1 MLGAPT
7 RRCLC
12 TAVASVAAAAT
23 SAAAAQKAAAPAIKH
38 SSFTQPG
45 LEGLRIAAYAPS
57 MPGAPHPRHRQPSA
71 IGHIVAQLSSLVFAV
86 DFKDSPKPSVVAM
99 GSRVYVAYERE
110 DGAPPTAAGGKELVV
125 GGIVVRVNPNGTF
138 GVLLDNNNVDL
149 AVPQEKIAVT
159 EGVCK
164 FLYHPRYLQVVEW
177 VRSAGLSET
186 DEIEG
191 TACILYHR
199 GWRAERMYLL
209 EASDIRNMTHLSKS
223 ARMSLMEKTEWQRD
237 HHRQMRSIYK
247 ERVKE
252 RDRRYMSAKYAGI
265 LSASVAF
272 CGAFSLFGWN
282 YRNYTKHQR
291 SYQLRF
297 AVRTLCKRISPG
309 AAEATESSASASS
322 KAAATAAPT
331 PTPTTPITTA
341 AEATASPSSTT
352 VAADSAPTGASHRSS
367 KHIRRDAQEKWI
379 RQVFRQL
386 DTAHPRIVVLTG
398 YFGCGKSSLCRTA
411 LREEGMIGVFVD
423 VRNKED
429 TLRSVIKAMGVPH
442 VDACGDPLDF
452 IAEAC
457 YKAKSAMNGKT
468 PVIVLKLREGDNLT
482 RVYNEAITLACDRRM
497 CHIVVELP
505 LESLTMTNTSLPR
518 LDFYT
523 VPNFSRAQAYE
534 YIQHRLDSL
543 DMEVFLD
550 TVGTNSNDLDELL
563 AAVHQRRE
571 TPTEY
576 TNQKLL
582 KAMRQLEEAWG
593 DSAALKSAVKRLAQL
608 PYDEGQHEGLDDGSL
623 NHPSLRGI
631 IFYNPVQDVWVFQN
645 QVLHSAANCLI

>member
-1 MLGAPT
+1 MFRLPT
-7 RRCLC
+7 RRCFC
-12 TAVASVAAAAT
+12 STVAAASAVST
-23 SAAAAQKAAAPAIKH
+23 SSSAVLEKSASPTIKH
-38 SSFTQPG
+38 STFTQRG

-57 MPGAPHPRHRQPSA
+57 DSRALHSRHRQPTA
-71 IGHIVAQLSSLVFAV
+71 VGHIVAQLSTLVFAV
-86 DFKDSPKPSVVAM
+86 DFKDSPVPSVVAM

-110 DGAPPTAAGGKELVV
+110 DSAPPTAMGGKGFVM

-164 FLYHPRYLQVVEW
+164 FLQHPRYLQVVEW
-177 VRSAGLSET
+177 VRSAGLAET

-191 TACILYHR
+191 TACIFYHR
-199 GWRAERMYLL
+199 GWRAERLYLL

-223 ARMSLMEKTEWQRD
+223 ARMSLMEKAEWQRD

-272 CGAFSLFGWN
+272 IGAFSLFGWN

-291 SYQLRF
+291 SYQLKF
-297 AVRTLCKRISPG
+297 AVRTLCKKIAPA
-309 AAEATESSASASS
+309 AAEGAEKASNTSSSSAKAVGATAGSSPLSRPVSSATAESSG
-322 KAAATAAPT
+322 PG
-331 PTPTTPITTA
+331 
-341 AEATASPSSTT
+341 
-352 VAADSAPTGASHRSS
+352 GAGHRPS
-367 KHIRRDAQEKWI
+367 KHIRRDAQERWI

-457 YKAKSAMNGKT
+457 YKAKSIMKGKT
-468 PVIVLKLREGDNLT
+468 PVLVLKLREGDNLT

-523 VPNFSRAQAYE
+523 VPNFNRAQAYE
-534 YIQHRLDSL
+534 YIQHRLDAL
-543 DMEVFLD
+543 DMEIFFD
-550 TVGTNSNDLDELL
+550 TVGTNSNELDELL
-563 AAVHQRRE
+563 AAVHQRRV

-582 KAMRQLEEAWG
+582 KAMRQLEAAWG
-593 DSAALKSAVKRLAQL
+593 DSEALKATVKQLAQL

-623 NHPSLRGI
+623 NNPALRSI
-631 IFYNPVQDVWVFQN
+631 IFYNPVQDVWVFES
-645 QVLHSAANCLI
+645 QVMHTAANCLI

>member
-1 MLGAPT
+1 MFGLPT

-12 TAVASVAAAAT
+12 
-23 SAAAAQKAAAPAIKH
+23 SAAVSVTATAADGKSTIPPIKH

-45 LEGLRIAAYAPS
+45 LEGLRIAAYSPSAP
-57 MPGAPHPRHRQPSA
+57 GTPHPQNRQPIA

-86 DFKDSPKPSVVAM
+86 DFKDSPEPSVVTM

-110 DGAPPTAAGGKELVV
+110 DGVPPTASGGKGFVI

-138 GVLLDNNNVDL
+138 GVLLDNNNTDL

-177 VRSAGLSET
+177 VRSAGLAET
-186 DEIEG
+186 DEVEG

-199 GWRAERMYLL
+199 GWRAERLYLL

-223 ARMSLMEKTEWQRD
+223 ARMSLMEKAEWQRD

-291 SYQLRF
+291 SYQLKF
-297 AVRTLCKRISPG
+297 AVRTLCKKIAPG
-309 AAEATESSASASS
+309 AAEATESTAAAVAGASS
-322 KAAATAAPT
+322 ISKASTAWWWWPW
-331 PTPTTPITTA
+331 
-341 AEATASPSSTT
+341 PSSSATIT
-352 VAADSAPTGASHRSS
+352 KGAVATDSGPGGAAHRPS
-367 KHIRRDAQEKWI
+367 KHICRDAQEKWI

-457 YKAKSAMNGKT
+457 YKAKSAMDGKT

-534 YIQHRLDSL
+534 YIQHRLDAL
-543 DMEVFLD
+543 DMETFLD

-563 AAVHQRRE
+563 AAVHQRRV
-571 TPTEY
+571 TPTDY

-582 KAMRQLEEAWG
+582 KAMRQLQAAWG
-593 DSAALKSAVKRLAQL
+593 DNEALKVAVKRLAQL

-623 NHPSLRGI
+623 NHPALRGI
-631 IFYNPVQDVWVFQN
+631 IFYNPVQDVWVFEN
-645 QVLHSAANCLI
+645 QVLHTAVNCLI